1 MKYDEAES
9 RRTERAYLSPEIVQ
23 QRARTLE
30 IINASTGENIVDV
43 GCGPGLLA
51 HSLAI
56 AVAVGPTGSV
66 ACVDSSAAMI
76 GLAQNR
82 CKDLPNVSYV
92 EADVA
97 KLTFDAVS
105 ADVITCMQ
113 LLLYVANI
121 KNTLVEM
128 YRVLVPGGR
137 LYIIETDWRSTVVH
151 SNDDNLTEKI
161 ISAWDAAVP
170 NARLPA
176 QLGPMLR
183 EAGFESIQTE
193 AIPLLSTDAG
203 SHGFAM
209 SALKQCV
216 VEAIAQ
222 ERVSIENGKT
232 WLSEFSDLGSDDR
245 FFFCVNRF
253 LFTVLKPL

>member
-1 MKYDEAES
+1 MEYDEAES

-30 IINASTGENIVDV
+30 IINASIGENIVDV

-51 HSLAI
+51 HSLAT
-56 AVAVGPTGSV
+56 AVGPTGSV
-66 ACVDSSAAMI
+66 TCVDSSAAMI

-97 KLTFDAVS
+97 KLPFDATSIDAV
-105 ADVITCMQ
+105 TCMQ
-113 LLLYVANI
+113 LLLYVANV
-121 KNTLVEM
+121 KKTLTEM

-161 ISAWDAAVP
+161 VSAWDAAMP

-176 QLGPMLR
+176 RLGPILR
-183 EAGFESIQTE
+183 DAGFESIQTE
-193 AIPLLSTDAG
+193 AIPLLSTDADPQ
-203 SHGFAM
+203 GFAM

-222 ERVSIENGKT
+222 ERVSAAKGET
-232 WLSEFSDLGSDDR
+232 WLDEFSDLGADDR

-253 LFTVLKPL
+253 LFTVLKPR